1 MKICT
6 KCGVEKPIDAF
17 RVDSAGYTRGKCR
30 ECARRIT
37 KNYQKTHLKK
47 VAVAAKNW
55 NLKNL
60 YGITLAQYNTSLAQQ
75 ENKCACCN
83 DVFLK
88 TPHVDHDHKT
98 KNIRGLLCGPC
109 NTGIGHLKES
119 SLRCFLAA
127 SYLQKFG
134 S

>member
-60 YGITLAQYNTSLAQQ
+60 YGITLAQ
-75 ENKCACCN
+75 
-83 DVFLK
+83 
-88 TPHVDHDHKT
+88 
-98 KNIRGLLCGPC
+98 
-109 NTGIGHLKES
+109 
-119 SLRCFLAA
+119 
-127 SYLQKFG
+127 
-134 S
+134 